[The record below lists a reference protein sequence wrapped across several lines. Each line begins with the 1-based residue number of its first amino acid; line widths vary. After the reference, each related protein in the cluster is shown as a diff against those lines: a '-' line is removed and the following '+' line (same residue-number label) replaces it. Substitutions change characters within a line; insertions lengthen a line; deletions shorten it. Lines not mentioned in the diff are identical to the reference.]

1 MEKETNLE
9 HYKEI
14 LKRIVKENYKD
25 PRMIFYSIQNYID
38 PEIKSTSSKYTDSI
52 LEWMVQEYK
61 QKLLDKVEKK
71 YLSEVI
77 RPFRKEV
84 KAIRKQEDP
93 ADPAGKEYIQICLE
107 KDRMNLPREKDLMT
121 FPSFEKGE
129 MYEGLEPYKNY
140 TPEELGL

>member
-1 MEKETNLE
+1 MKKETNLE
-9 HYKEI
+9 YYLPE
-14 LKRIVKENYKD
+14 LKMLVKEAYGSPKL
-25 PRMIFYSIQNYID
+25 IFTRIKRSMD
-38 PEIKSTSSKYTDSI
+38 PEIKSTQDTYTGDILDWMAQPHEMSI
-52 LEWMVQEYK
+52 LDSK
-61 QKLLDKVEKK
+61 EKK

-107 KDRMNLPREKDLMT
+107 KDLMNLPSEKDLMT

>member
-1 MEKETNLE
+1 MKKETNLE
-9 HYKEI
+9 YYLPE
-14 LKRIVKENYKD
+14 LKMLVKEAYGSPKL
-25 PRMIFYSIQNYID
+25 IFTRIKRHMD
-38 PEIKSTSSKYTDSI
+38 PEIKSTQDTYTGDILDWMAQPHEMSI
-52 LEWMVQEYK
+52 LDSK
-61 QKLLDKVEKK
+61 EKK

-107 KDRMNLPREKDLMT
+107 KDLMNLPREKDLMT
-121 FPSFEKGE
+121 FPSFEKGT

>member
-1 MEKETNLE
+1 MKKETNLE
-9 HYKEI
+9 YYLPE
-14 LKRIVKENYKD
+14 LKMLVKEAYGSPKL
-25 PRMIFYSIQNYID
+25 IFTRIKLHMD
-38 PEIKSTSSKYTDSI
+38 PEIKSTQDTYTGDILDWMAQPHEMSI
-52 LEWMVQEYK
+52 LDSK
-61 QKLLDKVEKK
+61 EKK

-84 KAIRKQEDP
+84 RAIRKQEDP

>member
-1 MEKETNLE
+1 MKKETNLE
-9 HYKEI
+9 YYLPE
-14 LKRIVKENYKD
+14 LKMLVKEAYGSPKL
-25 PRMIFYSIQNYID
+25 IFTRIKRSMD
-38 PEIKSTSSKYTDSI
+38 PEIKSTQDTYTGDILDWMAQPHEMSI
-52 LEWMVQEYK
+52 LDSK
-61 QKLLDKVEKK
+61 EKK

-77 RPFRKEV
+77 RPFREEV

-107 KDRMNLPREKDLMT
+107 KDRMNLPSEKDLMT

>member
-9 HYKEI
+9 HYLPE
-14 LKRIVKENYKD
+14 LKMLVKEAYGSPKQ
-25 PRMIFYSIQNYID
+25 IFTRIKLFMD
-38 PEIKSTSSKYTDSI
+38 PEIKSTRDTYTDDI
-52 LEWMVQEYK
+52 LEWMAQPHEMSI
-61 QKLLDKVEKK
+61 LDSKEKK
-71 YLSEVI
+71 YLASVI
-77 RPFRKEV
+77 GPFRKEV

-107 KDRMNLPREKDLMT
+107 KDCRGLPREKDLMT

>member
-9 HYKEI
+9 HYLPE
-14 LKRIVKENYKD
+14 LKRAVQEAYCK
-25 PRMIFYSIQNYID
+25 PVQIFDTIRKTIN
-38 PEIKSTSSKYTDSI
+38 PEIKHNNSDYTSDI
-52 LEWMVQEYK
+52 LEWMAQEYREP
-61 QKLLDKVEKK
+61 LLEPEEKK

-107 KDRMNLPREKDLMT
+107 KDHMNLPSEKDLMT

>member
-1 MEKETNLE
+1 MKRETNLE
-9 HYKEI
+9 YYLPE
-14 LKRIVKENYKD
+14 LKMLVKEAYGSPKL
-25 PRMIFYSIQNYID
+25 IFTRIKRHMD
-38 PEIKSTSSKYTDSI
+38 PEIKSTQDTYTGDILDWMAQPHEMSI
-52 LEWMVQEYK
+52 LDSK
-61 QKLLDKVEKK
+61 EKK

-84 KAIRKQEDP
+84 RAIRKQEDP